1 MTPINNSL
9 QSFLTKYGYL
19 SLSRS
24 GNHDAKAAIK
34 RYQKFMHLE
43 QTGELDEATV
53 TEMKKPRCGN
63 ADVDE
68 SGDRIRRY
76 KTASKWRRT
85 SLTYRFLNHGRDL
98 DSGKVK
104 SIIQNAFRLWSAV
117 TPLRFTETSGRSDF
131 TIG

>member
-1 MTPINNSL
+1 
-9 QSFLTKYGYL
+9 
-19 SLSRS
+19 
-24 GNHDAKAAIK
+24 
-34 RYQKFMHLE
+34 MHLE
-43 QTGELDEATV
+43 QTGELDETTV

-85 SLTYRFLNHGRDL
+85 SLTYRFVERADDL
-98 DSGKVK
+98 QHQEVQSVIRK
-104 SIIQNAFRLWSAV
+104 AFGLWSEV